1 MSRSDFGQY
10 VGWWR
15 RLDVLSQAASA
26 TEIDTRRQNQSNKI
40 RFKDAEFDF
49 VTVAVYFTM
58 GHQRRGLR
66 WPREVVRV
74 LGPGG
79 VFPVLERNPYNPV
92 TRLIVSRTPVDVDAI
107 LLRQREARKPFQ
119 AAGLAVSRS
128 QYFPFLREFAY
139 WRTGETVESWLR
151 GLPLGDQYP
160 VFGRMAS
167 GFMIVL

>member
-92 TRLIVSRTPVDVDAI
+92 TRLIVSRTPRWTPMPSFCGSAKRVSSCK
-107 LLRQREARKPFQ
+107 LRALRCRHRSLSVF
-119 AAGLAVSRS
+119 SRS
-128 QYFPFLREFAY
+128 RPIGTPEKESKVGCVDSHWAASTQYLS
-139 WRTGETVESWLR
+139 GS
-151 GLPLGDQYP
+151 LPD
-160 VFGRMAS
+160 S
-167 GFMIVL
+167 